1 MICMSRD
8 SDHLDSHLIEKNNDL
23 NRSAAALPF
32 ILQNSLI
39 INNYIKY

>member
-1 MICMSRD
+1 MEFMSRY

-23 NRSAAALPF
+23 NRFAAGLPF

>member
-1 MICMSRD
+1 MRTNCN
-8 SDHLDSHLIEKNNDL
+8 HLDFLLIEKNIDL

-39 INNYIKY
+39 INNYI